1 MFSHL
6 KQAFCQATVGILGLD
21 PPPRHQAWTRLH
33 IWAPGLA
40 ALPAWPKVI
49 ALLWGGGWHHHLFAA
64 KTPVPFSPLGRLKGL
79 EVVYF
84 KPKKHSNYT
93 QITAPFLTTLLTHP
107 IVAFRHDALQH
118 FQRLAVSA
126 TS

>member
-1 MFSHL
+1 M
-6 KQAFCQATVGILGLD
+6 GILGLD
-21 PPPRHQAWTRLH
+21 PPPRHQARTRLY

-40 ALPAWPKVI
+40 ALPAWPKVKT
-49 ALLWGGGWHHHLFAA
+49 

-84 KPKKHSNYT
+84 EPKKHSNYT

-107 IVAFRHDALQH
+107 IMVFRHDSLQH